1 MLEPIIILNQLN
13 TVNDNSS
20 ISTSVYR
27 SMMSYFD
34 RFVQHHV
41 NPTARN
47 GYSPAVLMMMYFMP
61 SIYVL
66 CPNTFIDIVGEL
78 HIDPIAFNRQVA
90 TVTVHIMDDNRSFLL
105 VKDERTQMCHAYK
118 SMMNTIAPFLNEN
131 NTYRRGPFTSSV
143 AEVYPNKCCEYGH
156 AVALVKANDGQFVI
170 IDDQYAI
177 EPLWE
182 YINKRRA
189 KVYSIAI
196 MDADEETINEL
207 NAILRQYC
215 NIDHVEIFKGRVSRR
230 WVVVFDVTKPFDV
243 DAECCK
249 CKCVDEIDRLYGIV
263 VIDDANMN
271 VNANVDANANANV
284 MRRRGL
290 NGGCMECETRAM
302 CDGGSMKVSDKD
314 ARMDRKGQWLK
325 GGNMTHIKGMALV
338 CCGFVLGILMAV
350 IVIAIRRSCGWDVME
365 STRLN
370 TQQTVNVR
378 DESTTSTRT

>member
-1 MLEPIIILNQLN
+1 
-13 TVNDNSS
+13 
-20 ISTSVYR
+20 
-27 SMMSYFD
+27 MMSYFD

-41 NPTARN
+41 NPAARN

-61 SIYVL
+61 SIFVL

-90 TVTVHIMDDNRSFLL
+90 TVTAHIMDDNRSFLL

-118 SMMNTIAPFLNEN
+118 SMMNAIAPFLEEN

-156 AVALVKANDGQFVI
+156 AVALVKANDGRFVV

-177 EPLWE
+177 EPLGE
-182 YINKRRA
+182 YVNKRRA

-196 MDADEETINEL
+196 MDADKAAIDEL
-207 NAILRQYC
+207 NAMLMHDC
-215 NIDHVEIFKGRVSRR
+215 NIDQVEIFKGRVSRR

-249 CKCVDEIDRLYGIV
+249 CKCVDEIDRLYGTV
-263 VIDDANMN
+263 ADDGANMN
-271 VNANVDANANANV
+271 VNV
-284 MRRRGL
+284 MRRGGL
-290 NGGCMECETRAM
+290 NGGCMKCETRAM
-302 CDGGSMKVSDKD
+302 CDGGSMKASDKD
-314 ARMDRKGQWLK
+314 VKMDRKERWLK
-325 GGNMTHIKGMALV
+325 GGDMTHIKGMVLV

-350 IVIAIRRSCGWDVME
+350 IVIAIRRSCGWDVNME

-370 TQQTVNVR
+370 TR
-378 DESTTSTRT
+378 